1 MPLRKSHI
9 DGGVEEF
16 GIAAR
21 YEGIR
26 LAYWSSVNDGSGFYD
41 ELISDIED
49 RRNFYWLKIQE
60 SQ

>member
-21 YEGIR
+21 YEQLR
-26 LAYWSSVNDGSGFYD
+26 LAFFNALDDGSGFYD
-41 ELISDIED
+41 ELLADIED
-49 RRNFYWLKIQE
+49 RRNFYWLRIQE
-60 SQ
+60 LQ